1 MSIRTSCSSFAKIDI
16 DIAIIDER
24 QTTCKEHGTM
34 INVTF
39 LLSSSVMVIRVVS
52 IPRCIPLL
60 SGLILMIVRVKFSFG
75 SKAIRS
81 SVIGPVKQASGADA
95 GIVTV
100 SGIPD
105 GL

>member
-1 MSIRTSCSSFAKIDI
+1 MSIRTFQVLSKVSLILLLLT
-16 DIAIIDER
+16 ER
-24 QTTCKEHGTM
+24 QTTSKEDGTL
-34 INVTF
+34 INITF
-39 LLSSSVMVIRVVS
+39 LLSSSAMVIRVVS